1 MNARVHESIVCAM
14 ESTMAKKITRKVIKN
29 TDHLN
34 GLPCITCHFM
44 IWPDEL
50 YMETTL
56 SSEKK
61 TAECERCNPSVAER
75 SRR

>member
-1 MNARVHESIVCAM
+1 
-14 ESTMAKKITRKVIKN
+14 MAKKITRKVIKN

-34 GLPCITCHFM
+34 GLPCITCGFM

-50 YMETTL
+50 FMETTL

-61 TAECERCNPSVAER
+61 TAECERCNPAVLER
-75 SRR
+75 TRR